1 MSVSS
6 LESAGSA
13 SPLKPAASAP
23 LSSASGTPTGSA
35 TSPTTGRECP
45 SSGMSTTWTPLN
57 AQLWPTATV
66 NDSTGSKYCYARNR
80 DPILQLPV
88 AAEAHLWPTPRSE
101 KTSSENPATW
111 QARNDAGDVAT
122 PPLAM
127 SASLHSSSPQ
137 ACLASQPVPLASA
150 RAAQMTAGSGR
161 RLSAWLNGSD
171 PSGACLKTLLDSP
184 RWHSPLRS
192 LAWTLKGYGGVP
204 DAPCAKSSEDLT
216 FWDMTSRETSMAS
229 LGFRLCRL
237 SVSALSTGGTG
248 CGLSPDAEM
257 WLTPNCPR
265 AHDTDDLISAE
276 YATQNQSTIHRQAQ
290 LHAQLWTTPT
300 VRDKESILKVTLG
313 AGSKAKGN
321 ELIQPLAVQ
330 ADTFQ
335 TGQPPNSNAEPTA
348 SRGQLNPDFVCWLMG
363 YPAGWLNY
371 ADSETQS
378 SRKSPR
384 KSSPLS
390 VPN

>member
-1 MSVSS
+1 MNLPTSVCSVA
-6 LESAGSA
+6 LAGSA
-13 SPLKPAASAP
+13 SPLKPAASAQ
-23 LSSASGTPTGSA
+23 LSFASGTPTGSA

-45 SSGMSTTWTPLN
+45 SSEMSTTWTL
-57 AQLWPTATV
+57 
-66 NDSTGSKYCYARNR
+66 SS
-80 DPILQLPV
+80 
-88 AAEAHLWPTPRSE
+88 AHLWPTPRSE

-127 SASLHSSSPQ
+127 SASLHSSSPP
-137 ACLASQPVPLASA
+137 ASLASQPVPPASA

-171 PSGACLKTLLDSP
+171 PAGASLRTLLDSP

-204 DAPCAKSSEDLT
+204 DEPCAKSSEDLT
-216 FWDMTSRETSMAS
+216 FWDMTSRETGMAS

-237 SVSALSTGGTG
+237 SQSELSTDAIGFSS
-248 CGLSPDAEM
+248 SPDAEM
-257 WLTPNCPR
+257 WGTPR
-265 AHDTDDLISAE
+265 EAE
-276 YATQNQSTIHRQAQ
+276 HKGCGPTGGKSHLHRLEREYLDAQAQ
-290 LHAQLWTTPT
+290 SHAELWTTAT
-300 VRDKESILKVTLG
+300 VDDAKNVSRSSGEFKSLVRD
-313 AGSKAKGN
+313 AN
-321 ELIQPLAVQ
+321 C
-330 ADTFQ
+330 Q
-335 TGQPPNSNAEPTA
+335 TGQPPTSNAEPTA

-371 ADSETQS
+371 ADLATPS

-384 KSSPLS
+384 KSSPPLHNRKAS
-390 VPN
+390 DDR